1 MAQIKITADA
11 SQATREIDRLE
22 SSIKGLKDKSAD
34 TAKAL
39 ALITGAAAAM
49 GYAIK
54 QTLDVTG
61 ALVDASNRI
70 GISAANL
77 NTLQQAAKLAG
88 VEAETLNMSLLR
100 LSRSI
105 GEGLQKSSS
114 GSAQAM
120 KTLGLPIQEIA
131 NLKPDEQFTR
141 ITEALAKMENP
152 AQRNA
157 VAFELFGK
165 QAPAILQV
173 ANELEKVNR
182 LINESGFVV
191 TQEELI
197 ALDQAGESIDQLGI
211 LWDAG
216 IKKAVAEIA
225 PYIVGFVIKLKEAIK
240 EAGGFEGIWL
250 KVKSIVHSIFN
261 ILTIMATVMATR
273 LVVGTAMLAVQ
284 MGRAALAAKSFSLFL
299 SRTPIG
305 LLSAGAA
312 ILADKIGIDLVG
324 GMGEVVDLQDMQKVG
339 QDAINVAITESNTKL
354 GESVEVVKTIDDE
367 QKKLQATVRKGFTDA
382 LKASELDLKY
392 QQDILAVG
400 KNQADINKVI
410 NDHKQKHVAAGID
423 INAEEEK
430 KLRANMAQSQ
440 SIQKQNELLS
450 QQKQLIEGYVNAQR
464 PGEKLV
470 QDIENLR
477 RIIAGEPI
485 VVPIKIGDNQEN
497 DVALATQGLEKAKQ
511 IAGENADA
519 AIAQYSKL
527 YGEAFQIT
535 NDYNKAVRE
544 IDDALRLARE
554 AGGSREIERITALEE
569 AKIAI
574 EQNSYR
580 RRLEM
585 EINLFNER
593 NKIRDM
599 ERMRDA
605 QKVALA
611 AENEKDIFG
620 GAMFSTQEIEDIRI
634 KAAKN
639 REAYER
645 NAAKFVIKTGVD
657 ALAALGTQNK
667 KAFEAYKALR
677 IAQTIMDTISAAR
690 AVFLSFQT
698 LPFGAGLV
706 LGGIAAAGV
715 VAAGMAQVNQIRSLS
730 YSGRALGGPVMGG
743 KPYLVGESG
752 PELFTPATTGSI
764 TRNSDLTGS
773 GPVNVN
779 FTIVANDT
787 AGFDQLLTSRKGVI
801 QQIISDAMLERG
813 QRSMV

>member
-305 LLSAGAA
+305 LLAAGVA

-324 GMGEVVDLQDMQKVG
+324 GLGEANGLQDTYKLG
-339 QDAINVAITESNTKL
+339 QDAINAALDESNKKLNETGEVIQGITE
-354 GESVEVVKTIDDE
+354 D
-367 QKKLQATVRKGFTDA
+367 QKKLQASFTDA
-382 LKASELDLKY
+382 VKNSALDLEY
-392 QQDILAVG
+392 QKDILAVG
-400 KNQADINKVI
+400 KDQADINKII
-410 NDHKQKHVAAGID
+410 NDHKQKHLDAGID
-423 INAEEEK
+423 INVEEEK

-440 SIQKQNELLS
+440 SLQKQNELLT
-450 QQKQLIEGYVNAQR
+450 QQKQLIEGYINAQR

-477 RIIAGEPI
+477 RTLSGEPI
-485 VVPIKIGDNQEN
+485 IVPIRIETQDDMTANANKALE
-497 DVALATQGLEKAKQ
+497 VAKRQ
-511 IAGENADA
+511 AGEFADSA
-519 AIAQYSKL
+519 VAQYSKL

-544 IDDALRLARE
+544 LDDALLAARAAGGEQELARVQ
-554 AGGSREIERITALEE
+554 AIEE
-569 AKIAI
+569 AKLAVR
-574 EQNSYR
+574 ENAQR
-580 RRLEM
+580 RTMEM
-585 EINLFNER
+585 EIAKFENANKLNDLQIDLDAARHAESLR
-593 NKIRDM
+593 N
-599 ERMRDA
+599 
-605 QKVALA
+605 Q
-611 AENEKDIFG
+611 KDIFG
-620 GAMFSTQEIEDIRI
+620 NAMFNQKQLMEIARERAEFEKKTELE
-634 KAAKN
+634 KAQFAIQQG
-639 REAYER
+639 ATI
-645 NAAKFVIKTGVD
+645 FS
-657 ALAALGTQNK
+657 ALGAQNK
-667 KAFEAYKALR
+667 KAFEAAKAFNIANAIMNTYMGATKAL
-677 IAQTIMDTISAAR
+677 ATYPW
-690 AVFLSFQT
+690 
-698 LPFGAGLV
+698 PFGLV
-706 LGGIAAAGV
+706 AAAAA
-715 VAAGMAQVNQIRSLS
+715 VASGLAQVAQIRSQQ

-743 KPYLVGESG
+743 TPYLVGESG
-752 PELFTPATTGSI
+752 PELFTPATTGTI
-764 TRNSDLTGS
+764 TRNSDLQGGGTT
-773 GPVNVN
+773 NVN

-787 AGFDQLLTSRKGVI
+787 TGFDQLLASRKGVI
-801 QQIISDAMLERG
+801 QQIISDAMLEKGR
-813 QRSMV
+813 RSMV

>member
-1 MAQIKITADA
+1 VAQIKITADA

-305 LLSAGAA
+305 LLAAGVA

-324 GMGEVVDLQDMQKVG
+324 GLGEANGLQDTYKLG
-339 QDAINVAITESNTKL
+339 QDAINAALDESNKKLNETGEVIQGITE
-354 GESVEVVKTIDDE
+354 D
-367 QKKLQATVRKGFTDA
+367 QKKLQASFTDA
-382 LKASELDLKY
+382 VKNSALDLEY
-392 QQDILAVG
+392 QKDILAVG
-400 KNQADINKVI
+400 KDQADINKII
-410 NDHKQKHVAAGID
+410 NDHKQKHLDAGID
-423 INAEEEK
+423 INVEEEK

-440 SIQKQNELLS
+440 SLQKQNELLT
-450 QQKQLIEGYVNAQR
+450 QQKQLIEGYINAQR

-477 RIIAGEPI
+477 RTLSGEPI
-485 VVPIKIGDNQEN
+485 IVPIRIETQDDMTANANKALE
-497 DVALATQGLEKAKQ
+497 VAKRQ
-511 IAGENADA
+511 AGEFADSA
-519 AIAQYSKL
+519 VAQYSKL

-544 IDDALRLARE
+544 LDDALLAARAAGGEQELARVQ
-554 AGGSREIERITALEE
+554 AIEE
-569 AKIAI
+569 AKLAVR
-574 EQNSYR
+574 ENAQR
-580 RRLEM
+580 RTMEM
-585 EINLFNER
+585 EIAKFENANKLNDLQIDLDAARHAESLR
-593 NKIRDM
+593 N
-599 ERMRDA
+599 
-605 QKVALA
+605 Q
-611 AENEKDIFG
+611 KDIFG
-620 GAMFSTQEIEDIRI
+620 NAMFNQKQLMEIARERAEFEKKTELE
-634 KAAKN
+634 KAQFAIQQG
-639 REAYER
+639 ATI
-645 NAAKFVIKTGVD
+645 FS
-657 ALAALGTQNK
+657 ALGAQNK
-667 KAFEAYKALR
+667 KAFEAAKAFNIANAIMNTYMGATKAL
-677 IAQTIMDTISAAR
+677 ATYPW
-690 AVFLSFQT
+690 
-698 LPFGAGLV
+698 PFGLV
-706 LGGIAAAGV
+706 AAAAA
-715 VAAGMAQVNQIRSLS
+715 VASGLAQVAQIRSQQ

-743 KPYLVGESG
+743 TPYLVGESG
-752 PELFTPATTGSI
+752 PELFTPATTGTI
-764 TRNSDLTGS
+764 TRNSDLQGGGTT
-773 GPVNVN
+773 NVN

-787 AGFDQLLTSRKGVI
+787 TGFDQLLASRKGVI
-801 QQIISDAMLERG
+801 QQIISDAMLEKGR
-813 QRSMV
+813 RSMV